1 MDNEELAEE
10 RAIGSHHKIDQTASS
25 SVKTKNDSN
34 RICLPFLRKRKNVS
48 EQKGQEQEKKPR
60 ADALNSQWEEA
71 QRKDQP
77 PALKEKTRPPRS
89 KEKPL
94 QENVISRS
102 SLKQEEA
109 AENEASSQKL
119 EEKCKVPEEE
129 TTKHRQVE
137 TEPIPTKTPA
147 SGPASAPRSEHAPK
161 KVRTGPEGKLLVTDD
176 RDLVPRHHGTKTNGV
191 GDENAAFSGE
201 LDGSAEE
208 VDIIAKGRT
217 KGEKG
222 EKNTERESG
231 SFIPEGQRG
240 EKRVK
245 DRKRKREEEKERGSR
260 DQKETE
266 RRKKEIR
273 EQGKHEL
280 KESQG
285 GMSKKEK
292 PKKESAYGE
301 GKDEEKRDGSEPSK
315 AKREKGITEAISGK
329 GEGLKEMGRQEDHPR
344 LERAKES
351 KQMKSEDDA
360 EGLDGGAGDRREK
373 EKRGSEAAGEVENRA
388 NTGEDEIQTE
398 RGKNRM
404 EERERAEGEEKPAQR
419 PARAAEDE
427 EKREGKDIEG
437 EKKNVKA
444 NKEVKAGKNQKEKR
458 QEKREEKIKEAKN
471 KREKREGEKNK
482 ESEEKTGRKKT
493 QKDKKVEDEKEME
506 KAEDGAI
513 DEQEGRDEKKTEKR
527 DDVEEER
534 KREDKRMKDEKE
546 IKEEEEEEEQEGEG
560 WERNE
565 RMGSEQEME
574 ENSIREEKEDQ
585 MEKDEMR
592 ETKEKQGNETNQAK
606 KKNKERTAKD
616 KNKGTEEKGRKSKEK
631 SKEVENEGGS
641 RKRKSK
647 EEGDKKK
654 HKKLKKEE
662 DEKEKKKEE
671 NKWKWW
677 EEEKTDDGV
686 KWKQLEHKGPYFAPL
701 YEPLPDDVKFY
712 YDGKPMKLNVATEE
726 IATFYAKMLDH
737 EYTTKEIFQNN
748 FFHDWRKEMTSEE
761 QKKIKHLEKCD
772 FKEMHKYFVDKNEAR
787 KALSKEEKQKLK
799 EEADKIQEEYGYCIL
814 DGHREK
820 IGNFKTEPP
829 GLFRGRG
836 DHPKMGMLKKRIMPE
851 DVIINCSKDSE
862 TPKPPSGHKW
872 KEVRCDNTVT
882 WLASWTENIQNSI
895 KYIMLN
901 PSSKLKGEKDWQKYE
916 VARRL
921 KGVVDKIRSQ
931 YRADWKSRE
940 MKKRQRSVALY
951 FIDKLALRAGNE
963 KEEGETADTV
973 GCCSLRV
980 EHIKL
985 HPELDGQEHVVEFD
999 FLGKD
1004 SIRYYNKVPVEKPVF
1019 KNLQLFMEN
1028 KDPGD
1033 DLFDR
1038 LNTTVL
1044 NKHLQDLMDGLTA
1057 KVFRTYNASITLQE
1071 QLKALTDAEDNVA
1084 AKLLSYNR
1092 ANRAVA
1098 ILCNHQ
1104 RATPKSFEKSMQNL
1118 QAKIDAKKDQL
1129 AEAQIELKRAKAD
1142 LKAKKDVK
1150 SKASVEKKKKLLEKI
1165 QEQLL
1170 KLNVQAT
1177 DKEENKQI
1185 ALGTSKLNYLDPRI
1199 SVAWCK
1205 KFGVPIE
1212 KIYNKTQ
1219 REKFAWAID
1228 MADEDF
1234 EF

>member
-1 MDNEELAEE
+1 MIDNEELAEE
-10 RAIGSHHKIDQTASS
+10 RDVGNHHQTDQTASS
-25 SVKTKNDSN
+25 SVKTKNDN
-34 RICLPFLRKRKNVS
+34 NRKRKNVS
-48 EQKGQEQEKKPR
+48 EQKGQEKEKKPR
-60 ADALNSQWEEA
+60 AEALNSQWEEA

-77 PALKEKTRPPRS
+77 PVLKEKKRQPRS

-94 QENVISRS
+94 QENIISRS

-119 EEKCKVPEEE
+119 EEKSEAPEEE
-129 TTKHRQVE
+129 KAKHRQVE
-137 TEPIPTKTPA
+137 TESIPTKTPA
-147 SGPASAPRSEHAPK
+147 SGQESAPRVLETAADGPDCNGQEVSHPREQEGEEGQPREGSAERSEHAPK
-161 KVRTGPEGKLLVTDD
+161 KVRTGPEGKLLVTDN
-176 RDLVPRHHGTKTNGV
+176 RDLVPRHQETKTNGV
-191 GDENAAFSGE
+191 GGENAAFSGD

-208 VDIIAKGRT
+208 VDITAKGST
-217 KGEKG
+217 KEEEG
-222 EKNTERESG
+222 EKNTEWEPG
-231 SFIPEGQRG
+231 SFIPEGHRE

-260 DQKETE
+260 EQKETE
-266 RRKKEIR
+266 VRKKEIK
-273 EQGKHEL
+273 EKGKREL
-280 KESQG
+280 KESKG
-285 GMSKKEK
+285 GVSKKEE
-292 PKKESAYGE
+292 PKKERE
-301 GKDEEKRDGSEPSK
+301 GKDQEKRDGAEPSK
-315 AKREKGITEAISGK
+315 AKREKGITEAISRK
-329 GEGLKEMGRQEDHPR
+329 GEGPKEMGTQEGRPR
-344 LERAKES
+344 LKRAKKPKQLES
-351 KQMKSEDDA
+351 GDDA

-373 EKRGSEAAGEVENRA
+373 EKRGSETAGEAENRA

-398 RGKNRM
+398 RGKNRT
-404 EERERAEGEEKPAQR
+404 EDRERAEGEEKPAQR
-419 PARAAEDE
+419 PARTAEDE
-427 EKREGKDIEG
+427 EKRKGKDTEG

-444 NKEVKAGKNQKEKR
+444 NKEVKAGKNQKEKG

-482 ESEEKTGRKKT
+482 EIEEKTGRKKT
-493 QKDKKVEDEKEME
+493 QKDKRVEDEQEME
-506 KAEDGAI
+506 RAEDGAI
-513 DEQEGRDEKKTEKR
+513 EEQEGRDEKENEKR

-534 KREDKRMKDEKE
+534 KRNKRMKDEKE
-546 IKEEEEEEEQEGEG
+546 IKEEEEDEQEGEG

-565 RMGSEQEME
+565 RMGGEQEME
-574 ENSIREEKEDQ
+574 EKEDE
-585 MEKDEMR
+585 MEKDETR
-592 ETKEKQGNETNQAK
+592 ETKEKQGKEMNQAK
-606 KKNKERTAKD
+606 KKNKERKAKD
-616 KNKGTEEKGRKSKEK
+616 ENKRTEEKGRKSKEK
-631 SKEVENEGGS
+631 SKEVANEGGS

-654 HKKLKKEE
+654 NKKLKKEA

-761 QKKIKHLEKCD
+761 RKKIKHLEKCD

-787 KALSKEEKQKLK
+787 KALPKEEKQKLK

-851 DVIINCSKDSE
+851 DVIINCSKDSK
-862 TPKPPSGHKW
+862 TPEPPSGHKW

-921 KGVVDKIRSQ
+921 KGVVNKIRSQ

-1004 SIRYYNKVPVEKPVF
+1004 SIRYYNKVPVEKP
-1019 KNLQLFMEN
+1019 
-1028 KDPGD
+1028 
-1033 DLFDR
+1033 
-1038 LNTTVL
+1038 TTVL

-1118 QAKIDAKKDQL
+1118 QAKIDAKKEQL
-1129 AEAQIELKRAKAD
+1129 GEAQMELKRAKAD

-1150 SKASVEKKKKLLEKI
+1150 SKAAVEKKKKLLEKL